1 MSAPLSLGK
10 YDLWELCDVEFVE
23 SDGLVYGLTECC
35 QASATGTDDGTACR
49 SCYEPVADSLGS
61 CWTVAEFD
69 VYLER
74 TGQRK

>member
-49 SCYEPVADSLGS
+49 SCYELVDSSLGA

-69 VYLER
+69 AYLER